1 MTEHLASQ
9 HASDDGVDSPEAT
22 PSSRVRRRW
31 PVLVLAFL
39 ALVTLTRGLLVE
51 TFSVPSGSM
60 SPTLSTGDRIVVWK
74 PAADDVRRG
83 DVVVF
88 DGTGTFGP
96 RRDAS
101 EASGLSSMVR
111 SVGNAFG
118 FRSGQS
124 DYVKRVI
131 GVGGDRVR
139 MDEQGQVFVNGARLH
154 EPYADTRESGPAFDI
169 QVPPGR
175 LWVMGDHRGDSDDSR
190 SHLGDPG
197 GGTVEA
203 DAVVGTVVGRYWPLT
218 DLGGLPSRAAHDR
231 AGATHD

>member
-1 MTEHLASQ
+1 MTEHAAPQ
-9 HASDDGVDSPEAT
+9 RASDDGVDSPEPT

-31 PVLVLAFL
+31 PLWVLAFL

-60 SPTLSTGDRIVVWK
+60 QPTLSAGDRIVVWK
-74 PAADDVRRG
+74 PAADEVRRG
-83 DVVVF
+83 DVIVF

-96 RRDAS
+96 RRGAS
-101 EASGLSSMVR
+101 EPGGLAAVVR
-111 SVGNAFG
+111 SVGDAFG

-139 MDEQGQVFVNGARLH
+139 MDERGRVFVNGLALS
-154 EPYADTRESGPAFDI
+154 EPYADTRAAGPAFDI

-190 SHLGDPG
+190 GHLGDPG
-197 GGTVEA
+197 GGTVRV
-203 DAVVGTVVGRYWPLT
+203 DDVVGTVVGRYWPLNE
-218 DLGGLPSRAAHDR
+218 LGGVSSAAPREDPGADR
-231 AGATHD
+231 